1 MNITIISVLVVL
13 ILICDIRLS
22 DSHIYDQKCVST
34 GSDGDKCTSDNE
46 YTVNIE
52 GYDIKINKAMLKEK
66 AQRESNALEKSLEY
80 FKLKNDRKLTH
91 FSRRPQADTVSIR
104 SKRL

>member
-1 MNITIISVLVVL
+1 MLYR
-13 ILICDIRLS
+13 IRAMLRTC
-22 DSHIYDQKCVST
+22 I
-34 GSDGDKCTSDNE
+34 
-46 YTVNIE
+46 
-52 GYDIKINKAMLKEK
+52 KAMLKEK

-104 SKRL
+104 NKRL